1 MMKLLLMALA
11 TFLLLQLSF
20 SVTAN
25 SQINIVTR
33 HNSSILPP
41 NPTMQ
46 TQGFQGVW
54 QGTLDAGGTKLRIV
68 LTVTKSDAGAYAGK
82 LDSLDQ
88 GATIPID
95 TITVNGD
102 AVRIEIKSPPI
113 VYEGTLNK
121 ERTELTG
128 TFTQGGQGFPLSFKR
143 SDQAAA
149 VPPSAKD
156 FEGSWQGT
164 LEAGA
169 QKLRLVVTVTKS
181 GAGAYAGKFDSL
193 DQGSNIAIDTITV
206 NGDAVRFEIK
216 SAAIVYE
223 GTLNKE
229 RTELT
234 GTFSQSD
241 QKFPLTLK
249 RGDQAAATPTATP
262 TPKPKPDYSAPADAP
277 YIAEEVLVKTPAG
290 HTLAGTLTLPKSAS
304 RTKPVSAIVTVT
316 GSGPQDRD
324 ENIGLP
330 GFLPFRQIADSL
342 ARRGIAVLRMDDRGT
357 GASGGTFKGS
367 TSADFAEDI
376 RAGLAYLRTRPEIR
390 GDRLG
395 VLGHSEGAIIAP
407 MVAEKEPTL
416 RGIVLLAGI
425 AQAGRTALYF
435 QLKNGIEHNTKLT
448 PEMRASQI
456 AEIDKRIDAM
466 MAADPWMKFFLSYE
480 PAPTMRRVK
489 TPVLIL
495 TGSRDQQAVPAEVA
509 LQEAAF
515 KEGGNKDVTARVLPD
530 LNHLFV
536 QDTDGFPQN
545 YAKLPAP
552 IMVRADVLEMIGD
565 WLAKRLR

>member
-1 MMKLLLMALA
+1 MKNTLLMSL
-11 TFLLLQLSF
+11 FLLGLSCQVF
-20 SVTAN
+20 G
-25 SQINIVTR
+25 
-33 HNSSILPP
+33 
-41 NPTMQ
+41 Q
-46 TQGFQGVW
+46 TPAKGFEGSW
-54 QGTLDAGGTKLRIV
+54 QGTLEAGGTKLRLV
-68 LTVTKSDAGAYAGK
+68 LTVTKSEAGVYSGK
-82 LDSLDQ
+82 VDSLDQ

-102 AVRIEIKSPPI
+102 AVRLEIKS
-113 VYEGTLNK
+113 VEGAFEGVLNK

-128 TFTQGGQGFPLSFKR
+128 KFTQAGQEFPLSFKR
-143 SDQAAA
+143 GEQAAA
-149 VPPSAKD
+149 VSPPAKD

-164 LEAGA
+164 LEAGG

-181 GAGAYAGKFDSL
+181 GAGAYAGKFESL
-193 DQGSNIAIDTITV
+193 DQGATIPLDTITV
-206 NGDAVRFEIK
+206 NGDAVHIEIK
-216 SAAIVYE
+216 SPAIVYE

-229 RTELT
+229 RSELT
-234 GTFSQSD
+234 GTFSQGD
-241 QKFPLTLK
+241 QKFPLTFK
-249 RGDQAAATPTATP
+249 RAEQTAAVSPTATP
-262 TPKPKPDYSAPADAP
+262 TSKPKPDYSAPADAP
-277 YIAEEVLVKTPAG
+277 YTAEEVVVKTPAG

-367 TSADFAEDI
+367 TSADFAEDA

-407 MVAEKEPTL
+407 MVADKEPTL
-416 RGIVLLAGI
+416 RAIVLLAGI
-425 AQAGRTALYF
+425 AQPGRTALYF

-448 PEMRASQI
+448 PEVRDSQI

-480 PAPTMRRVK
+480 PASTMRRVK

-530 LNHLFV
+530 LNHLFA
-536 QDTDGFPQN
+536 QDTDGFPGN
-545 YAKLPAP
+545 YAKLPPP
-552 IMVRADVLEMIGD
+552 IMVRADVLTMIGD
-565 WLAKRLR
+565 WLAQRLR